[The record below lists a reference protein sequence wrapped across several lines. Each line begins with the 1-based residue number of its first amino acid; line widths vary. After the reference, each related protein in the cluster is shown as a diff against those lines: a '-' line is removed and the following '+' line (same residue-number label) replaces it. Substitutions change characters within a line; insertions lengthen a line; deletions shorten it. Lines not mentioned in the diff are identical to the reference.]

1 MQGGNPRAVLELSP
15 LLRSTSSRWPV
26 RLLLPPASPPL
37 NHQPLASFS
46 DPWVGFGSHRTVT
59 APINLGVEMGGT
71 NLPHT
76 PYCSLDPHCK
86 TGLPSLILE
95 WETLLQ
101 ILPCPCLGDVPGS
114 ILISNW
120 PPHCRDTGCPQVH
133 CHSEAKCTCRLHGL
147 PGEPGCPQEPSPILG
162 QSASADAMASHVSLA
177 THGTGGHSG
186 LWPPPRRTLRR
197 SPGRGLVAGA
207 PSRRQESGGGR
218 AVSQFSPLPGEAGF
232 QCSSGQA
239 RGHEEGAF

>member
-1 MQGGNPRAVLELSP
+1 MLRSLSTAPLASLAKVQGGNPRAVLELSILAPESP
-15 LLRSTSSRWPV
+15 LLRFTSSLWPV

-37 NHQPLASFS
+37 ASFS
-46 DPWVGFGSHRTVT
+46 DPWVRFGSHRTVA

-95 WETLLQ
+95 WETLLH

-120 PPHCRDTGCPQVH
+120 PPHYRDTGCPQ
-133 CHSEAKCTCRLHGL
+133 EFIAIQR
-147 PGEPGCPQEPSPILG
+147 
-162 QSASADAMASHVSLA
+162 QSAPADSMASHVSLA
-177 THGTGGHSG
+177 VPRSPAPSWGRVHLQTP
-186 LWPPPRRTLRR
+186 WPPM
-197 SPGRGLVAGA
+197 
-207 PSRRQESGGGR
+207 
-218 AVSQFSPLPGEAGF
+218 
-232 QCSSGQA
+232 
-239 RGHEEGAF
+239 